1 MSSSDE
7 VPRDLQSICL
17 ARWGR
22 VVPVDDVIPY
32 VVEDPTGRPVDPIRR
47 FLRDFVARGH
57 SAGSVRSYAFD
68 PHLWWRFLHV
78 IEVPWD
84 KVTSTEV
91 RDFVLWMGQAK
102 KQRRAPRT
110 KSATT
115 AGQVNPITRKQYL
128 GDGYGARTI
137 RHSNAVLRCFYEF
150 IIDAGEGPLV
160 NPVRRDRGRR
170 GRANVHHNPLEPF
183 RPEGRLRYNPKVPRQ
198 RPRAMPDERWV
209 DLFAAM
215 RSNRDRAILAL
226 AMSTA
231 ARASELL
238 GIRAADVDSGDQ
250 LVQVRRKGTS
260 AQQWLP
266 ASAESFIWLRL
277 YLDELKDLGPND
289 PVWWTLRRR
298 TKPGEDLTRRP
309 LRYDALRAVLR
320 RANDVLGTNWTMHD
334 LRHTSALRMVR
345 SQKLSLRDVQVILG
359 HAHLTTTQVYLVE
372 DDEEVLRRVQR
383 YLADRKE
390 RDAAPKP
397 VAVGYDA
404 EDLSILLGG
413 GAL

>member
-32 VVEDPTGRPVDPIRR
+32 VVEEPTGRPVDPIRR

-68 PHLWWRFLHV
+68 LHRWWRFLHV

-150 IIDAGEGPLV
+150 IIDAG
-160 NPVRRDRGRR
+160 DRWSIRCAGTGADGGGRTFIATRWSRFGRR
-170 GRANVHHNPLEPF
+170 AGSATTPKCPGSGHGPCRMNAGSTSSRRCGPTGTGR
-183 RPEGRLRYNPKVPRQ
+183 
-198 RPRAMPDERWV
+198 
-209 DLFAAM
+209 
-215 RSNRDRAILAL
+215 S
-226 AMSTA
+226 
-231 ARASELL
+231 
-238 GIRAADVDSGDQ
+238 
-250 LVQVRRKGTS
+250 
-260 AQQWLP
+260 
-266 ASAESFIWLRL
+266 
-277 YLDELKDLGPND
+277 
-289 PVWWTLRRR
+289 
-298 TKPGEDLTRRP
+298 
-309 LRYDALRAVLR
+309 
-320 RANDVLGTNWTMHD
+320 
-334 LRHTSALRMVR
+334 
-345 SQKLSLRDVQVILG
+345 
-359 HAHLTTTQVYLVE
+359 
-372 DDEEVLRRVQR
+372 
-383 YLADRKE
+383 
-390 RDAAPKP
+390 
-397 VAVGYDA
+397 
-404 EDLSILLGG
+404 
-413 GAL
+413 